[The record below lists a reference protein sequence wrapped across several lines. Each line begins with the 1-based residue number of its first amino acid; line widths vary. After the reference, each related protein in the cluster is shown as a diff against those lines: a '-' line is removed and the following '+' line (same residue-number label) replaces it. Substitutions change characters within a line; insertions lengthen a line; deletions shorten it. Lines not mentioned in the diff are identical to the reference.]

1 MLLLKHRTS
10 KLEGVSASPR
20 PGDLHAGQEVMKKH
34 AQQGSP
40 SLFGV
45 GEPTP
50 WVAHTLGRASC
61 PLGDQGTELQLFH
74 ADLQVNRVSSR
85 SSPFSA
91 RSRKCGMG
99 AGGGAAVKTPS
110 CWPWWKG
117 LGSPDP
123 FSMARSPGA
132 TP

>member
-20 PGDLHAGQEVMKKH
+20 PSGLHAGQEVMKKY

-50 WVAHTLGRASC
+50 FGGSHPRTG
-61 PLGDQGTELQLFH
+61 QL
-74 ADLQVNRVSSR
+74 
-85 SSPFSA
+85 P
-91 RSRKCGMG
+91 
-99 AGGGAAVKTPS
+99 AGGPGYRATTVSHRP
-110 CWPWWKG
+110 PGEQGQFWK
-117 LGSPDP
+117 
-123 FSMARSPGA
+123 
-132 TP
+132 